1 MLSLIRRFSPKSI
14 LSRALLL
21 QGRADEAGL
30 SISDAVR
37 LSQKSQ
43 DVTVR
48 IPVFLDQAYVMAA
61 RKNLDRAEST
71 AREALNRA
79 RSLGLFRLQLEAS
92 LALGQIE
99 MARPN
104 PTTGRARL
112 LVLEKSARAKGF
124 ELIARK
130 AANNGLR

>member
-1 MLSLIRRFSPKSI
+1 M
-14 LSRALLL
+14 